1 MPSCELS
8 QTALLDLYL
17 TAALLRIDTLS
28 DVEHASEGIAFRVP
42 DSTLTYTFERIAPR
56 PFRNVL
62 RQQIRDGLRSMTLRP
77 VGLPNGRACDRRKDN
92 LGPARAVVDA
102 AAGARVVFAPLSS
115 TPFVAASTL

>member
-42 DSTLTYTFERIAPR
+42 DSTLACTFERIAPR

-62 RQQIRDGLRSMTLRP
+62 RQQIRDGLHNMTLCP
-77 VGLPNGRACDRRKDN
+77 VGLPMGMLVIDGKTTWTGDHCGDSMCQFRENC
-92 LGPARAVVDA
+92 
-102 AAGARVVFAPLSS
+102 
-115 TPFVAASTL
+115 